1 MRGRRILWT
10 ATAATLL
17 LAVAFALSALAG
29 ATPMRAGGAPSPPG
43 AAQHQPG
50 KSAGNP
56 LCDRVDRFALEK
68 QLNFN
73 AARIL
78 KTCGRGPSQGSA
90 TSSFARQG
98 AASPDYG

>member
-10 ATAATLL
+10 ATAATFL

-29 ATPMRAGGAPSPPG
+29 ATPTRAGG
-43 AAQHQPG
+43 
-50 KSAGNP
+50 

-78 KTCGRGPSQGSA
+78 KTCGRGPSQGSGA
-90 TSSFARQG
+90 SSFARQLF
-98 AASPDYG
+98 SISCR